1 MRAGVFIFMRKLK
14 HSYRE
19 INTKKNKNINRHSH
33 ESGNPD
39 YSPVKVGGYIR
50 NWIPCQARNDI
61 SVVILFI
68 LLFTFYFSLSTASY
82 AETPNRIISLAPS
95 VTEILFAAG
104 FGDRVV
110 GVTTFCDYPPEA
122 KRKPK
127 IGGMSNPSLE
137 AVISLKPDIVVM
149 TIDGNPKEFEQKLSS
164 MKIKTHVFESR
175 TLSELPEG
183 IKKMGIALDARE
195 RFDALALEIE
205 KAINRFKNR
214 GLETNPL
221 ESPHTPLWKRG
232 AGGDFKKV
240 LFIIWPEPL
249 IVAGPGT
256 AIDDAINLLGGINIA
271 KDAKGRYPKYSIE
284 EIIWQ
289 SPDVIFFGMGKG
301 MDEIS
306 SRLLKRLSS
315 VPAAKNK
322 KVFYVG
328 DSLYRLGPRVIKGIE
343 ELEGYLNN

>member
-1 MRAGVFIFMRKLK
+1 MKRFKFYKHRLKKYRLFVRNNWFI
-14 HSYRE
+14 
-19 INTKKNKNINRHSH
+19 
-33 ESGNPD
+33 
-39 YSPVKVGGYIR
+39 
-50 NWIPCQARNDI
+50 
-61 SVVILFI
+61 I
-68 LLFTFYFSLSTASY
+68 LLFTVHCSLSTVSY
-82 AETPNRIISLAPS
+82 AEPPNRIISLAPS

-104 FGDRVV
+104 FGDKIV
-110 GVTTFCDYPPEA
+110 GVTNFCDYPPEA
-122 KRKPK
+122 KQKPK

-137 AVISLKPDIVVM
+137 TVISLKPDIVVM

-164 MKIKTHVFESR
+164 MKVKTYVFESR
-175 TLSELPEG
+175 TLSELPDG
-183 IKKMGIALDARE
+183 IKKMGLALDARE
-195 RFDALALEIE
+195 RFDSLASGIE
-205 KAINRFKNR
+205 QSINKFR
-214 GLETNPL
+214 GQG
-221 ESPHTPLWKRG
+221 SRVRG
-232 AGGDFKKV
+232 HKKKV

-256 AIDDAINLLGGINIA
+256 AIDDAINLLDGINIA

-284 EIIWQ
+284 EIIRQ
-289 SPDVIFFGMGKG
+289 SSDVIFFGMGKG

-315 VPAAKNK
+315 VPAVKNK

>member
-1 MRAGVFIFMRKLK
+1 MKRFKFYKHRLKKYRLFVRNNWFI
-14 HSYRE
+14 
-19 INTKKNKNINRHSH
+19 
-33 ESGNPD
+33 
-39 YSPVKVGGYIR
+39 
-50 NWIPCQARNDI
+50 
-61 SVVILFI
+61 ILF
-68 LLFTFYFSLSTASY
+68 FTVHFSLSTVSY

-149 TIDGNPKEFEQKLSS
+149 TIDGNPKEFEQKLSL
-164 MKIKTHVFESR
+164 MKVKTYVFESR
-175 TLSELPEG
+175 TLSELPDG

-195 RFDALALEIE
+195 RFDSFALEIE
-205 KAINRFKNR
+205 QSINKFR
-214 GLETNPL
+214 GQ
-221 ESPHTPLWKRG
+221 G
-232 AGGDFKKV
+232 AEVKGHKKKV

-284 EIIWQ
+284 EIIRQ

-328 DSLYRLGPRVIKGIE
+328 DSLYRLGPRVIKGIQE
-343 ELEGYLNN
+343 MEGYLNN